1 MAWRRTDAL
10 PVDPVG
16 CFHEERVLRMQVEE
30 VTEVA
35 AHGAR
40 PFGAVAM
47 LPSLRPDEE
56 QSGAGSVLPA
66 QHGGRVECLLV
77 EPVGG
82 GRVRLVTIVKG
93 GGVGKRKGSC
103 RLRLSRSDGPR
114 PPSR

>member
-30 VTEVA
+30 VAEVA

-40 PFGAVAM
+40 PFGAVAR

-56 QSGAGSVLPA
+56 QSGPGSVLPA
-66 QHGGRVECLLV
+66 QHGRRVERLQAD
-77 EPVGG
+77 PDAGA
-82 GRVRLVTIVKG
+82 RVRPIRIATVTDTG
-93 GGVGKRKGSC
+93 TG
-103 RLRLSRSDGPR
+103 
-114 PPSR
+114 